1 MPELPEDHSYAAGI
15 LVGLLVGEGHFG
27 GDGRQPHV
35 TLRMHT
41 RHRALFEWLVENV
54 SIGRLYGPY
63 DHSGRSYYQWMVR
76 GPALR
81 ERLAPFLARHLDP
94 SIDGHAATRFRD
106 MCDRYGI
113 DA

>member
-1 MPELPEDHSYAAGI
+1 MPALPEDHSFEAGL

-41 RHRALFEWLVENV
+41 RHKAIFDWLVENV

-63 DHSGRSYYQWMVR
+63 DHSGRKYYQWMVR

-81 ERLAPFLARHLDP
+81 EQLAPFLHRHLDAG
-94 SIDGHAATRFRD
+94 IDEHAAARFRD
-106 MCDRYGI
+106 MCERYSVQV
-113 DA
+113 